1 MNSRHPRRTGRI
13 FGNYLLPCWR
23 SFAEWNFLVTRVR
36 VHAFSRRGVYSCVN
50 PSSHPSKPG
59 LVYVISYFPAKLPR
73 RPKMGFN
80 PDSLLVG
87 FPLERSLLP
96 TEKVIFPIDHRV
108 TTIRREQHMA
118 RNATDVTS
126 NRVIP
131 FHLRRKTIS
140 TYIYVSLFTSIS
152 FFALD
157 RYSTIHAVYI

>member
-1 MNSRHPRRTGRI
+1 
-13 FGNYLLPCWR
+13 
-23 SFAEWNFLVTRVR
+23 
-36 VHAFSRRGVYSCVN
+36 
-50 PSSHPSKPG
+50 
-59 LVYVISYFPAKLPR
+59 
-73 RPKMGFN
+73 MGFN

-131 FHLRRKTIS
+131 FHLRKTIS

-157 RYSTIHAVYI
+157 RYSTIRAVHI

>member
-50 PSSHPSKPG
+50 PFLPPLEG
-59 LVYVISYFPAKLPR
+59 RTRLRYFPVKLPR

-96 TEKVIFPIDHRV
+96 PEKVIFPIDHRV

-157 RYSTIHAVYI
+157 RYSRVHAVYI